1 MKDPRPSAPHDTD
14 TLALLEEVQRQ
25 AGRRQRSLREGE
37 PTLLR
42 QLSTLGVLGWVIVL
56 PMLLGLAGG
65 RWLDHRLGT
74 GITFSAAL
82 LLLGVAVGAVAAWRW
97 MHHR

>member
-1 MKDPRPSAPHDTD
+1 MKDARPSTPRDTD
-14 TLALLEEVQRQ
+14 KPALLEEVQRQ

-97 MHHR
+97 MHQK

>member
-1 MKDPRPSAPHDTD
+1 MKDARPSAPRDTD
-14 TLALLEEVQRQ
+14 TPALLEEVQRQ
-25 AGRRQRSLREGE
+25 AGLRQRSLREGE

-56 PMLLGLAGG
+56 PMLLGLAAG

-97 MHHR
+97 MHQK

>member
-1 MKDPRPSAPHDTD
+1 MNEPRPDPAPSADPP
-14 TLALLEEVQRQ
+14 ALLQEVQRQ

-82 LLLGVAVGAVAAWRW
+82 LLLGVAVGAGAAWRW
-97 MHHR
+97 MHQK

>member
-1 MKDPRPSAPHDTD
+1 MKDARPSAPRDTD
-14 TLALLEEVQRQ
+14 QPALLEEVQRQ

-97 MHHR
+97 MHQK

>member
-1 MKDPRPSAPHDTD
+1 MKDPRPSAPHETD
-14 TLALLEEVQRQ
+14 KPALLEEVQRQ
-25 AGRRQRSLREGE
+25 AGRHQRSLRDGE

-97 MHHR
+97 MYHK

>member
-1 MKDPRPSAPHDTD
+1 MSEPRPGEGPGKDQP
-14 TLALLEEVQRQ
+14 ALLEEVQRQ
-25 AGRRQRSLREGE
+25 AGRHQRSRREGE

-42 QLSTLGVLGWVIVL
+42 QLSNLGVLGWIIVL

-65 RWLDHRLGT
+65 RWLDHRLGM

-82 LLLGVAVGAVAAWRW
+82 LLLGVAVGAWGAWRW
-97 MHHR
+97 MHQR

>member
-1 MKDPRPSAPHDTD
+1 MKDPRPSAPHETD
-14 TLALLEEVQRQ
+14 KPALLEEVQRQ
-25 AGRRQRSLREGE
+25 AGRQQRSLREGE

-97 MHHR
+97 MHHK

>member
-1 MKDPRPSAPHDTD
+1 MKDARPSTPRDTD
-14 TLALLEEVQRQ
+14 KPALLEEVQRQ

-82 LLLGVAVGAVAAWRW
+82 LLQGVAVGAVAAWRW
-97 MHHR
+97 MHQK

>member
-1 MKDPRPSAPHDTD
+1 MTDPRPNSRRDTD
-14 TLALLEEVQRQ
+14 KPALLEEVQRQ

-82 LLLGVAVGAVAAWRW
+82 LLLGLAVGAVAAWRW
-97 MHHR
+97 MHQK